1 MHYLISDIHGDLPAF
16 QKILNKIHFQPKK
29 DTLIIIGDI
38 LDRDAYSLELLSY
51 ISQFLKTGSMIL
63 LKGNHEM
70 YALRYL
76 SGNLSGTMWDAF
88 GGETTRR
95 QVDVLM
101 PSTQSALR
109 RFLEC
114 LPFFLTI
121 DTPAFGKSILVH
133 SGLDQKHLIFQK
145 TDTNTV
151 IDVISS
157 IEAAYHADASHFLTR
172 TDILDLPDTTLEAL
186 DHYIIFGH
194 FPTFHLNGGKR
205 SEAFITPYY
214 MDIDC
219 GSGYR
224 EDGGW
229 LCCYCIENDE
239 FFYV

>member
-101 PSTQSALR
+101 PSTQSTLR
-109 RFLEC
+109 RFLE
-114 LPFFLTI
+114 
-121 DTPAFGKSILVH
+121 
-133 SGLDQKHLIFQK
+133 
-145 TDTNTV
+145 
-151 IDVISS
+151 
-157 IEAAYHADASHFLTR
+157 
-172 TDILDLPDTTLEAL
+172 
-186 DHYIIFGH
+186 
-194 FPTFHLNGGKR
+194 
-205 SEAFITPYY
+205 
-214 MDIDC
+214 
-219 GSGYR
+219 
-224 EDGGW
+224 
-229 LCCYCIENDE
+229 
-239 FFYV
+239 

>member
-95 QVDVLM
+95 QVDVDVYK
-101 PSTQSALR
+101 R
-109 RFLEC
+109 
-114 LPFFLTI
+114 
-121 DTPAFGKSILVH
+121 
-133 SGLDQKHLIFQK
+133 QK
-145 TDTNTV
+145 
-151 IDVISS
+151 IS
-157 IEAAYHADASHFLTR
+157 
-172 TDILDLPDTTLEAL
+172 
-186 DHYIIFGH
+186 
-194 FPTFHLNGGKR
+194 
-205 SEAFITPYY
+205 
-214 MDIDC
+214 
-219 GSGYR
+219 
-224 EDGGW
+224 
-229 LCCYCIENDE
+229 
-239 FFYV
+239 